1 MTTIEKEKML
11 SMLKDAPEN
20 SDYIITEKFKM
31 VPYTIQGFYIEIQAD
46 DIPESEKPGIIDE
59 ILEYE
64 HQKYI
69 NAYKARYKKRQG
81 VKIVSLD
88 ALQDAYNEKTA

>member
-1 MTTIEKEKML
+1 MTTNEKTKIMD
-11 SMLKDAPEN
+11 MNNKQDMN
-20 SDYIITEKFKM
+20 SDYIITKDFKL
-31 VPYTIQGFYIEIQAD
+31 VPYVRQGLHIEIQAD

-69 NAYKARYKKRQG
+69 NAYKARYEKKQV

-88 ALQDAYNEKTA
+88 ALQDSYNEKTA